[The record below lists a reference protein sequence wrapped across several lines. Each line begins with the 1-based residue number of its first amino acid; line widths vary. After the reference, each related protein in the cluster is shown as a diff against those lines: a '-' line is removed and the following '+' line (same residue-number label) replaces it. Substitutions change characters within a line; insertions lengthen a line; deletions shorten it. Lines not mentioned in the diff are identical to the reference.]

1 MAHERSAEAEKHCEL
16 RTAAINKG
24 YALTGEISGAAEQL
38 KKHDVQLN
46 EIGNVLTN
54 RQNVLKIKQDLLTK
68 ATAEIDVKQQH
79 KQTLSVHRTM
89 FDKFD
94 LIKDKLSMLY
104 TETQRNVDNH
114 KKQNN
119 LQRDRENLRIQSE
132 KAEQEQHQTQ
142 AKLNALKSDLL
153 IHKQTN
159 QAWIRPNCNAR
170 RPTTV
175 TDWRH
180 CKGRTRYGATFRRVT
195 NALPKK
201 ERRKNANKRSWRRS
215 RAW

>member
-1 MAHERSAEAEKHCEL
+1 M
-16 RTAAINKG
+16 
-24 YALTGEISGAAEQL
+24 
-38 KKHDVQLN
+38 QLN

-159 QAWIRPNCNAR
+159 QGGFAKLQREAADNRNRLAALQR
-170 RPTTV
+170 ANTL
-175 TDWRH
+175 WRH
-180 CKGRTRYGATFRRVT
+180 ISEGYKRIAEKRAAQKRRTNGAGAEAGHGEENGNRTGGYGGGF
-195 NALPKK
+195 
-201 ERRKNANKRSWRRS
+201 
-215 RAW
+215 